1 MTVAQSAFRAGLLD
15 PAHPAPPGLTDA
27 AGRPAGKRY
36 DVYRNNVSASLIEAL
51 EQGFPVILKLVGRE
65 FFRAVAAVHV
75 RAAPPTSPL
84 MMLYGA
90 EFADFLAGFP
100 PAQSLPYLPDVARL
114 EYAIRLAYHAAD
126 AAPLPGTALAAI
138 APEALPDTRLHFA
151 PAVRVVT
158 SAHPILGLWRA
169 NTVPG
174 APAPTPG
181 AEAVLVAR
189 PDMDPTVTLIPAPAL
204 PVLTAL
210 MAGTPLGPAFDL
222 GGPDTDPAALLGLLL
237 SNGAIIALS

>member
-1 MTVAQSAFRAGLLD
+1 MTLTQTEFRAGLLD
-15 PAHPAPPGLTDA
+15 PGHPAPAGLADA

-51 EQGFPVILKLVGRE
+51 EQGFPVVYKLVGRD

-75 RAAPPTSPL
+75 RATPPASPL

-90 EFADFLAGFP
+90 AFPDFLAGFP
-100 PAQSLPYLPDVARL
+100 PAQSLPYLADVARL

-126 AAPLPGTALAAI
+126 AAPLAGTALAAI
-138 APEALPDTRLHFA
+138 PPEDLPGTRLHFA
-151 PAVRVVT
+151 PAVRVVA
-158 SAHPILGLWRA
+158 SNHPIHGLWRA

-204 PVLTAL
+204 PVLTGL
-210 MAGTPLGPAFDL
+210 MAGTALGPAFDL
-222 GGPDTDPAALLGLLL
+222 GGPGVDPAALLSLLV
-237 SNGAIIALS
+237 SNGAITALS